1 MSLIEINDATYTYP
15 TANCPSIKNLSLKIE
30 EGKFYTIVGKN
41 GSGKST
47 LCNMIRGF
55 IPNFYKGKLKGE
67 IIFDGK
73 NIEEYSTGELALKI
87 GYIFQNPFN
96 QITGIKDTVFE
107 EVAYGLENFGV
118 EKKEIIRRVNDV
130 MELTDITHLRN
141 ANPFG
146 LSGGQQQ
153 KVALASII
161 ILNPDVLVIDEPTS
175 QLDPHGTEQVF
186 KIIKKLKEE
195 KKTIILA
202 EHKMDLIIE
211 YTDEVIILDDGKL
224 LNSGD
229 VNSLL
234 SNIDLHNHGCLIP
247 QTGILM
253 AALEKNGIN
262 IENKSIKF
270 NDMLNSIS
278 KVLKKE
284 EN

>member
-15 TANCPSIKNLSLKIE
+15 TANRPSIKNLSLKIE

>member
-1 MSLIEINDATYTYP
+1 MSLIEINNATYTYP
-15 TANCPSIKNLSLKIE
+15 TANHPSIKNLSLKIE
-30 EGKFYTIVGKN
+30 KGKFYTIVGKN

-55 IPNFYKGKLKGE
+55 IPNFYKGKLEGN

-118 EKKEIIRRVNDV
+118 EKKEIIKRVNDV
-130 MELTDITHLRN
+130 MELTDIAHLRN

-186 KIIKKLKEE
+186 KIIKRLKED

-224 LNSGD
+224 LDNGD

-234 SNIDLHNHGCLIP
+234 SNIDLHNYGCLIP

-253 AALEKNGIN
+253 ASLEKNGIH

-270 NDMLNSIS
+270 DDMLNSLS
-278 KVLKKE
+278 TVLKKG